1 MRCSR
6 THHIY
11 VSTPHRLSTLNM
23 LCLSVCACCLPSII
37 FYCICGTAYLF
48 IKCVQ
53 WIFHVSFSYFHFSF
67 ANAFFTVNSIFRLQ
81 LVVVLACYLYFFIY
95 FFFIVFIAIRSP
107 NAYSVLCCAIFCM
120 FIVSSYIIVVYCWL
134 TIKLHLRSAAMHIWL
149 WQWLSDN
156 GSSMSYNLWLL
167 WLVCKVCFIYH
178 LYGVY
183 TDLRFC
189 LIVCALWT
197 VLNEKVGILLSIKY
211 G

>member
-11 VSTPHRLSTLNM
+11 VSTPHRLCTLNM

-95 FFFIVFIAIRSP
+95 FFFYCLHRNSQPQCIQCAVLRDIPYVHCIQLYYRRLLLADHKTASQICR
-107 NAYSVLCCAIFCM
+107 NAYM
-120 FIVSSYIIVVYCWL
+120 
-134 TIKLHLRSAAMHIWL
+134 AMAMAL
-149 WQWLSDN
+149 WQWL
-156 GSSMSYNLWLL
+156 
-167 WLVCKVCFIYH
+167 
-178 LYGVY
+178 
-183 TDLRFC
+183 
-189 LIVCALWT
+189 
-197 VLNEKVGILLSIKY
+197 
-211 G
+211 